1 VVTTKGE
8 AVPKT
13 REQKENLVKSLEEK
27 FAKAKSAVLINY
39 KGLKVKET
47 EELREK
53 VRTIQAEMNVTKN
66 TLVKIAIKKSG
77 IEISEEILDQPLA
90 IAFSYVDEVAPA
102 KEIHLYG
109 KEHEALEILGGILE
123 HQFISADDVRKLAQ
137 LPSREELYAKTVGS
151 IASPLSGMVN
161 VLQGNIRGLVSVLSQ
176 YSQSKQ

>member
-1 VVTTKGE
+1 VVATKGE
-8 AVPKT
+8 TVPKT

-53 VRTIQAEMNVTKN
+53 VRTAQAEMNVTKN

-77 IEISEEILDQPLA
+77 IEISDEILDQPLA
-90 IAFSYVDEVAPA
+90 IAFSYIDEVAPV
-102 KEIHLYG
+102 KEIHLFG

-123 HQFISADDVRKLAQ
+123 HEFISAEDVKKLAQ
-137 LPSREELYAKTVGS
+137 LPSREELYAKIVGS
-151 IASPLSGMVN
+151 VASPLSGMVN

-176 YSQSKQ
+176 YAHTQK